1 MGVNDML
8 RVPAKALTNYKLL
21 YPVVAT
27 QQVSRQEGIRIQT
40 LEGESLFGILIVNHL
55 HEPTVVTNKSSWY
68 IKLSSP
74 H

>member
-55 HEPTVVTNKSSWY
+55 HEPTVVTNKSS
-68 IKLSSP
+68 
-74 H
+74 